1 MLKLNLTQFAKRI
14 NKDPSYIN
22 RLKKQGRFN
31 GAISIDKKTG
41 KEVIDYEKGLKL
53 FNGES
58 ISQIKNKD
66 NKVTNDKVEMDFNEA
81 KCMKM
86 SYEALQERI
95 KYEKEIGKLIE
106 AESVEKE
113 ATRAGLILRDRI
125 LSVATS
131 VSPFLVGITSE
142 FEIKNKILEF
152 LNNALNQLYKE
163 NISDIEEEVD

>member
-1 MLKLNLTQFAKRI
+1 MKLN
-14 NKDPSYIN
+14 
-22 RLKKQGRFN
+22 
-31 GAISIDKKTG
+31 
-41 KEVIDYEKGLKL
+41 V
-53 FNGES
+53 
-58 ISQIKNKD
+58 
-66 NKVTNDKVEMDFNEA
+66 
-81 KCMKM
+81 KM

-142 FEIKNKILEF
+142 FEIKKKILEF
-152 LNNALNQLYKE
+152 
-163 NISDIEEEVD
+163 